1 MTTQEQ
7 TQVIEEKKEETKEK
21 IEQSVP
27 VEEAKT
33 EKPEKHK
40 DKKTEIQKV
49 KKEEATAKG
58 LSFPISKKHSIYICR
73 FILNKSVD
81 KAISDLSE
89 VIKLKKP
96 VPYKGEIPQRKG
108 GIKGRY
114 PVNAAKHFIKLLKGL
129 KENVVVNG
137 LELEKIKIYFAS
149 ATWASRPQR
158 RGGKRAK
165 RTNIILKVKEFPD
178 KTAKENKK

>member
-7 TQVIEEKKEETKEK
+7 TQVMQEKKEENK
-21 IEQSVP
+21 IEEQSDP
-27 VEEAKT
+27 VEETKT

-40 DKKTEIQKV
+40 DKKTEAPKV

-58 LSFPISKKHSIYICR
+58 LSSPISKKHSIYICR
-73 FILNKSVD
+73 FIKNKSVD

-89 VIKLKKP
+89 VIKFKKP

-129 KENVVVNG
+129 KENAVVNG
-137 LELEKIKIYFAS
+137 LEVEKTKIYFAS
-149 ATWASRPQR
+149 STWASRPQR
-158 RGGKRAK
+158 RGGIRGK

-178 KTAKENKK
+178 KINKENKE